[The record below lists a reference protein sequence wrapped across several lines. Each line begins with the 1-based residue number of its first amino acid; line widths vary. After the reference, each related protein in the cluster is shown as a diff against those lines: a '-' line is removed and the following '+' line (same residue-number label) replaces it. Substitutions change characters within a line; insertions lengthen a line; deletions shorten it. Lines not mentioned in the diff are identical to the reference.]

1 MASVSSSAARSLIRD
16 GKSAVNLLLR
26 VRTANLTE
34 TVQNNGPAIR
44 SLLRL
49 NEKPARQY
57 PVFPK
62 IFPVT
67 QTGFRVGVVQQEED
81 VSERIGKMEAAHGKR
96 VVNNNEEVDTEEEE
110 ETDFDEDEIDDI
122 DIDDDD
128 EEFED
133 IDEDDEDEEEEKD
146 PKYTRKKK

>member
-49 NEKPARQY
+49 KNQKPASQY

-62 IFPVT
+62 TFPVT
-67 QTGFRVGVVQQEED
+67 QTGFRVGVVQQED

-96 VVNNNEEVDTEEEE
+96 VVNKNEDVDTEEEE
-110 ETDFDEDEIDDI
+110 ETDFDEDEIDDV

-133 IDEDDEDEEEEKD
+133 IDEDEEEEEE
-146 PKYTRKKK
+146 PKYTGKKK

>member
-34 TVQNNGPAIR
+34 TMQNNGPAFR
-44 SLLRL
+44 SLLRF
-49 NEKPARQY
+49 NQTPASQF

-62 IFPVT
+62 TFPVM
-67 QTGFRVGVVQQEED
+67 QSGLRVGVVQQED
-81 VSERIGKMEAAHGKR
+81 VSERIGKMEAAHGKG
-96 VVNNNEEVDTEEEE
+96 VADNEDADSEEE
-110 ETDFDEDEIDDI
+110 ETDFDEDEIDDV

-128 EEFED
+128 EFED
-133 IDEDDEDEEEEKD
+133 IDEDDDEEEED
-146 PKYTRKKK
+146 DKYTKKKK